1 MPPARR
7 SAFLLRFVC
16 AALAGIASTPVA
28 WSAQPN
34 AKILTAVKECEPGAR
49 SLLERLV
56 GIDSGTG
63 DAQGLSAVGAIYAS
77 ELRALGA
84 EVKAVPPTP
93 PAVGDLVLATFTGHG
108 KGRITLISHMDT
120 VFNRGDVAKVHPHWD
135 GQHYIGPGAGDDKQ
149 GGIAAVCALKAIRS
163 IGFTDFAT
171 INVLLN
177 SNEETGSIG
186 THDLI
191 VSLAKS
197 SDLVINLERGVP
209 PDKVLVAR
217 KGSAV
222 LTFEFKGRAAHSGL
236 EPEKGRNAVL
246 EAARV
251 ALMLGPLADR
261 AKQTTVNVDILA
273 GGDKTN
279 VIPDRAVLKVDVR
292 AFSQDEFDRIEKEA
306 ARIAANPGTEG
317 VTATASLSRSFPP
330 WPRVASADAAVA
342 RANRLYGELGRTLTP
357 TDVGSSADVSY
368 AAETGTPSLD
378 GFGIEGDGA
387 HTANDYADFA
397 TFTPRVY
404 LLARMLMD
412 FGREPRLTAH

>member
-1 MPPARR
+1 MSPAGR
-7 SAFLLRFVC
+7 SALPGILL
-16 AALAGIASTPVA
+16 LAVTVVASIPVA
-28 WSAQPN
+28 WCAQPN
-34 AKILTAVKECEPGAR
+34 AKILAAVKACEPGAR
-49 SLLERLV
+49 SLLERVV

-84 EVKAVPPTP
+84 DVKTVPPTS
-93 PAVGDLVLATFTGHG
+93 PAVGDLVLATFAGHG

-120 VFNRGDVAKVHPHWD
+120 VFSRGDVSKVHPHWE
-135 GQHYIGPGAGDDKQ
+135 GQRYIGPGAGDDKQ
-149 GGIAAVCALKAIRS
+149 GGVAAVCALKAIRS
-163 IGFTDFAT
+163 SGFTDFAT

-209 PDKVLVAR
+209 SDKVLVAR
-217 KGSAV
+217 KGSGV
-222 LTFEFKGRAAHSGL
+222 LTFEFKGLAAHSGL

-251 ALMLGPLADR
+251 ALLLGSLADP

-279 VIPDRAVLKVDVR
+279 VIPDRAVLKADVR
-292 AFSQDEFDRIEKEA
+292 AFSKEEFDRIEKEA
-306 ARIAANPGTEG
+306 AHIAASPGTEG

-330 WPRVASADAAVA
+330 WPRVPSADAALA
-342 RANRLYGELGRTLTP
+342 RANRLYAELGRTLTP

-387 HTANDYADFA
+387 HTANDCADFG

-412 FGREPRLTAH
+412 FGHEPRLTSH

>member
-1 MPPARR
+1 MRW
-7 SAFLLRFVC
+7 SVLHGLV
-16 AALAGIASTPVA
+16 LATLAVIGGAPVGRA
-28 WSAQPN
+28 AQPN
-34 AKILTAVKECEPGAR
+34 SKLLAAVKDCEPGAR
-49 SLLERLV
+49 SLLERV
-56 GIDSGTG
+56 VSIDSGTG
-63 DAQGLSAVGAIYAS
+63 DAEGLSAVGAIYAA

-84 EVKAVPPTP
+84 DVKAVSPTP
-93 PAVGDLVLATFTGHG
+93 PAVGDLVLAAFAGHG

-120 VFNRGDVAKVHPHWD
+120 VFSRGDVAKVHPHWD
-135 GQHYIGPGAGDDKQ
+135 GEHYIGPGAGDDKQ
-149 GGIAAVCALKAIRS
+149 GGVAAICALKAIRS
-163 IGFTDFAT
+163 VGFTDFAT

-217 KGSAV
+217 KGSGV

-251 ALMLGPLADR
+251 ALMLGSLADPT
-261 AKQTTVNVDILA
+261 KQTTVNVDILA
-273 GGDKTN
+273 GGDRTN
-279 VIPDRAVLKVDVR
+279 VIPDRAVLKADVR
-292 AFSQDEFDRIEKEA
+292 AFSKEEFDRIEKQA
-306 ARIAANPGTEG
+306 AHIAASPGAEG

-330 WPRVASADAAVA
+330 WPRVPSADAAVA
-342 RANRLYGELGRTLTP
+342 RANRLYAELGRALTP

-368 AAETGTPSLD
+368 AAQTGTPSLD

-412 FGREPRLTAH
+412 FGHEPGLPSH

>member
-1 MPPARR
+1 MSPAYR
-7 SAFLLRFVC
+7 SGWPGLV
-16 AALAGIASTPVA
+16 LATLTVIASTPLA

-34 AKILTAVKECEPGAR
+34 AKLLTAVKECEPGAR
-49 SLLERLV
+49 SLLERV
-56 GIDSGTG
+56 VAIDSGTG
-63 DAQGLSAVGAIYAS
+63 DVQGLSAVGAIYAA
-77 ELRALGA
+77 ELRAMGA
-84 EVKAVPPTP
+84 EVKTVSPTP
-93 PAVGDLVLATFTGHG
+93 PVVGDIVVATLTGRG
-108 KGRITLISHMDT
+108 KGRITLMSHMDT
-120 VFNRGDVAKVHPHWD
+120 VFNRGDVAKVRPHWD
-135 GQHYIGPGAGDDKQ
+135 GQHYVGPGAGDDKS
-149 GGIAAVCALKAIRS
+149 GGVAAVCALKALHS
-163 IGFTDFAT
+163 TGFTDFAT

-191 VSLAKS
+191 VTLAKS

-217 KGSAV
+217 KGSGV

-251 ALMLGPLADR
+251 ALMLGPLADP

-273 GGDKTN
+273 GGDRTN
-279 VIPDRAVLKVDVR
+279 VIPDHAVLKADVR
-292 AFSQDEFDRIEKEA
+292 AFSKEEFDRIEKEA

-317 VTATASLSRSFPP
+317 VTASSSLSRSFPP
-330 WPRVASADAAVA
+330 WPHLASADAALA

-357 TDVGSSADVSY
+357 TEVGSSADVSY

-378 GFGIEGDGA
+378 AFGIEGDGA
-387 HTANDYADFA
+387 HTPGDYADFA
-397 TFTPRVY
+397 SFTPRVY

-412 FGREPRLTAH
+412 FGHEPRLTAH